1 MASKKEDVETTLVD
15 YFVVA
20 GYDPDT
26 GLVIDTSCETCLWGE
41 DELSSESKDRK
52 PPLQRSFVAKILH
65 HFPQKRAG
73 APFSDEVLSLC
84 MPKGLRFFTEKD
96 VPLDITLHTFA
107 NIREDGSR
115 INGTVVTFYE
125 EVRDSR
131 ICDAMS
137 LLHTDHVRKL
147 TAGEPSLN
155 RGREHVPPGTV
166 SGGTHTLR
174 RGRRSKRKRV
184 SYYDGSGQN
193 TLFMSKALCLI
204 TRLPLVCAT
213 TTILK
218 KLYEVLT
225 SVTEPV
231 LPLESYIY
239 WILNEIPLPSPGTM
253 LKVAMLNSTILVQRP
268 GLRELPIFDDSL
280 GAMFQY
286 ITVEKFLRLFACFL
300 LEHQI
305 LLCSK
310 EYSRLMCV
318 SEALCALAFPFRWQM
333 VYVPILPYSQL
344 KFVEA
349 PVPYVM
355 GWCYEESVPEFL
367 FQSNVCVLDIDTG
380 RMEFPEDLPSFPGA
394 KQLCQEIKSA
404 IYRYSSWEDMS
415 PSTTSATTPSLM
427 SSPVIMS
434 TGITNDRRTDDWSAK
449 RMSRSFDRD
458 DAIDEAINE
467 ILLSPCPSRSDL
479 TPLPLE
485 NVLKNNSTVA
495 RVAEIARRAGVV
507 VDVQN
512 LEQEISCR
520 GQYIDSP
527 DCKQYFQNARL
538 NNAIRECV
546 LNRIVCML
554 YSYEHF
560 VVGGQGCSD
569 REAFDDNRESLVCF
583 DKASFLSDQP
593 DSHLSFLAAFLET
606 QMFTSLIDAKI
617 LSQWEAPDENLVL
630 FDSRIA
636 AMREKHGLS
645 MVRTPTYESTPPF
658 THTEELISKR
668 EEMLDYVV
676 PGPHELAG
684 AVVMCYNGIWPE
696 QINMALLEGSV
707 GLSPAPS
714 PWKQRYP
721 HLRPKQQEIVNAAGR
736 PTSTCGSTGL
746 VGDSSALIT
755 QQQLKFVEQLLRETK
770 GKTKRMLVDKMGK
783 EALQLGHFD
792 ADITGVE
799 ENTLVASFC
808 DLLERIWAHG
818 LIKKQG
824 KSSLWNFVLQHQD
837 LEKTC
842 LSTRTMSSSML
853 TPGDRR
859 CTIKRTPS
867 LPHCEVPD
875 PVIIQPANEN
885 DFTGA
890 LSEIV
895 ETIQRELGTS
905 DGESV
910 PVWSR
915 SILRAANFLADKL
928 TNSPRASQ
936 GVHSSAFIPNRH
948 SEPQSILKKSSS
960 VGDFSTSGWNSEVR
974 ANAAVKESPRKRSQS
989 RPRSPETGAKVL
1001 LAPLPTHFTY
1011 DLKNVLRM
1019 TEIKTDIG
1027 YARAFVRLA
1036 LERKLLHRHLATLLG
1051 NHKLLSE
1058 LYKPYAFVRCEDER
1072 EQFLYHVLSLNAA
1085 QFRCFTN
1092 TFNKTKMDYQVVIV
1106 TGGWRGSLPQVWVM
1120 VEGSLCSSPQINLP
1134 ANTPL
1139 FKFDHKN
1146 LGVLS
1151 TLRIGH
1157 ALGTEKP
1164 PKWYLEYVI
1173 VRNEITGQMYRFPCR
1188 RWFGFSVEDSRWFG
1202 STCDASLERLLVAE
1216 PICDDGNTDFAFDAL
1231 SNSPARGVRRGRM
1244 SSRSQT
1250 PQRERSPSQSR
1261 AYVSTPNRKKQIT
1274 EIQQILGE
1282 AVNSLVKYFYTE
1294 KHTKSELAHLLCG
1307 EHGLV
1312 NAIEQAFQFGRCSSV
1327 WLFRQPSPWDYVEK
1341 VCNWLMDLLRR
1352 RDAEWS
1358 SEQCELV
1365 RHALRLVHRISDRAA
1380 LGKDAKFH
1388 VFILLTVRDHMLSGF
1403 LQIMAWTPVTAQLY
1417 DELSFLRTP
1426 SHLTYLSRLLDS
1438 LNEFNFNLDPSLT
1451 YGVV

>member
-1 MASKKEDVETTLVD
+1 MTTGKEEAETTLVD

-20 GYDPDT
+20 GYDPDV
-26 GLVIDTSCETCLWGE
+26 GLVIDTTSE
-41 DELSSESKDRK
+41 DCAWEEENGLTPNSKDHR

-65 HFPQKRAG
+65 HFPQKRVG

-84 MPKGLRFFTEKD
+84 MPKGLRFYTEKD
-96 VPLDITLHTFA
+96 VPLNVSLHTFA

-115 INGTVVTFYE
+115 INGTVITYYE
-125 EVRDSR
+125 EVRDPR
-131 ICDAMS
+131 ICEAMS
-137 LLHTDHVRKL
+137 LLHTEHVRKL
-147 TAGEPSLN
+147 TAGEPPLD
-155 RGREHVPPGTV
+155 RERTHVPPGTV
-166 SGGTHTLR
+166 SGGTHTLP
-174 RGRRSKRKRV
+174 RGRRNRTKRI
-184 SYYDGSGQN
+184 SYYDGGGHN
-193 TLFMSKALCLI
+193 TLFMSKTLCLI
-204 TRLPLVCAT
+204 TRLPLVCST
-213 TTILK
+213 TAILRAIHE
-218 KLYEVLT
+218 LLT
-225 SVTEPV
+225 SASQPP

-239 WILNEIPLPSPGTM
+239 WILNEIPLPSPGTT
-253 LKVAMLNSTILVQRP
+253 LKVSMLDATILVQRP
-268 GLRELPIFDDSL
+268 GSRELPIFDDSL
-280 GAMFQY
+280 ASMFQY
-286 ITVEKFLRLFACFL
+286 ISVEKFLRLFACFL

-310 EYSRLMCV
+310 DYSRLMCV
-318 SEALCALAFPFRWQM
+318 SESLCALAFPFRWQM

-380 RMEFPEDLPSFPGA
+380 RTEFPEDLPPFPGA

-404 IYRYSSWEDMS
+404 IERYSTLDDMS
-415 PSTTSATTPSLM
+415 KSVISGTTPSG
-427 SSPVIMS
+427 SPAV
-434 TGITNDRRTDDWSAK
+434 TNRSNSIRRNEEWSAK

-458 DAIDEAINE
+458 DVIDDVIRESV
-467 ILLSPCPSRSDL
+467 LLSPRPSRADL

-485 NVLKNNSTVA
+485 GVLKNNSTVA
-495 RVAEIARRAGVV
+495 RVAEIARRAGVLI
-507 VDVQN
+507 DVQD
-512 LEQEISCR
+512 LEQELSCKD
-520 GQYIDSP
+520 QYANSP
-527 DCKQYFQNARL
+527 VCKQYFQNARL

-560 VVGGQGCSD
+560 VVGGQGCTD
-569 REAFDDNRESLVCF
+569 KETFDESRDSLVCF

-593 DSHLSFLAAFLET
+593 DSHLAFLAAFLET

-636 AMREKHGLS
+636 AMREKLGLS

-658 THTEELISKR
+658 AHTEELISKR
-668 EEMLDYVV
+668 EETLDYVV

-684 AVVMCYNGIWPE
+684 AVPMRYEGVWPE
-696 QINMALLEGSV
+696 QINTALLEGAM

-721 HLRPKQQEIVNAAGR
+721 RLRPKQQEAATSR
-736 PTSTCGSTGL
+736 PTSTYGGAGL
-746 VGDSSALIT
+746 VGDSAQVA

-783 EALQLGHFD
+783 EAVQLGHLD
-792 ADITGVE
+792 AGITGVE

-824 KSSLWNFVLQHQD
+824 KSALWSFVLQHQD

-853 TPGDRR
+853 TPGDGPRGAMRR
-859 CTIKRTPS
+859 CPS
-867 LPHCEVPD
+867 LPHCEVPA
-875 PVIIQPANEN
+875 PVILQPANEN
-885 DFTGA
+885 DFVGA

-895 ETIQRELGTS
+895 ESIQRELGKA
-905 DGESV
+905 DEENA
-910 PVWSR
+910 PAWSR

-928 TNSPRASQ
+928 TNEPKEEAR
-936 GVHSSAFIPNRH
+936 GVLSTAFAQRPPTYPK
-948 SEPQSILKKSSS
+948 SVMKKSNSVSDFTNSS
-960 VGDFSTSGWNSEVR
+960 WNSEIG
-974 ANAAVKESPRKRSQS
+974 ANPEVTGSPRRRSQS
-989 RPRSPETGAKVL
+989 RPRSPEMGARVV
-1001 LAPLPTHFTY
+1001 LAPLPTHVAY

-1051 NHKLLSE
+1051 NNRLLSE
-1058 LYKPYAFVRCEDER
+1058 LYKQYAFVRCEDER
-1072 EQFLYHVLSLNAA
+1072 EQFLYHILSLNAA

-1092 TFNKTKMDYQVVIV
+1092 TFTKTKMDYQVVIV
-1106 TGGWRGSLPQVWVM
+1106 TGGWRGSLPAVWVT
-1120 VEGSLCSSPQINLP
+1120 VGGSLCSSPQINLP

-1157 ALGTEKP
+1157 APGPEKP

-1173 VRNEITGQMYRFPCR
+1173 VRNEITGQMYRFPCG
-1188 RWFGFSVEDSRWFG
+1188 RWFGQGVEDSRWFG
-1202 STCDASLERLLVAE
+1202 NGCDVSLERLLVAE
-1216 PICDDGNTDFAFDAL
+1216 PICDDDGADSAF
-1231 SNSPARGVRRGRM
+1231 STVPNSPARSARRGRV

-1261 AYVSTPNRKKQIT
+1261 GLDSTTNRRTRIT

-1282 AVNSLVKYFYTE
+1282 AVNSLVKYYYSE
-1294 KHTKSELAHLLCG
+1294 KHSKSELAHLLCG
-1307 EHGLV
+1307 ERGLV
-1312 NAIEQAFQFGRCSSV
+1312 NAIEQAFQFGRHGTV

-1341 VCNWLMDLLRR
+1341 VCVFLMDLLRR
-1352 RDAEWS
+1352 RDTTWTR
-1358 SEQCELV
+1358 EQRELIT
-1365 RHALRLVHRISDRAA
+1365 HALRLVRRISERSA

-1388 VFILLTVRDHMLSGF
+1388 VFVLLTIRDHMLSGF
-1403 LQIMAWTPVTAQLY
+1403 LHLMAWTPITAQLY
-1417 DELSFLRTP
+1417 DEPSFLRTP
-1426 SHLTYLSRLLDS
+1426 VHLTYFSRLLDS
-1438 LNEFNFNLDPSLT
+1438 LNEFNFTLDPSLT